1 MTVWVLQVS
10 GWWRRQFLVKERKS
24 PRATLGPR
32 LLESQCV
39 TSCCT
44 ETPHTGFQSNQ
55 LTSNQCVTS
64 GFSSWLSKPADDQ
77 LKEHLASC
85 SFKAGCLKSVSVQ
98 SMTTQT
104 LTRKLTNDQPT
115 ATLQTRE
122 AISQESIFQSFQC
135 CSEEAV
141 SFRLLSI
148 SDQLTNIVSISDPAW
163 PIWWSQSKAP
173 QPVHRQHHLSFLRL
187 LWLNKKSRECLQ
199 VSSAPVSSYRSP
211 KSINKVWPMLSS
223 SQQRSEHIAQAA
235 KWVPRW
241 SMDNNRARTLA
252 KGQHCWWRQL
262 DLWPWAMDLII
273 FALWD
278 HWQLTS

>member
-1 MTVWVLQVS
+1 
-10 GWWRRQFLVKERKS
+10 
-24 PRATLGPR
+24 
-32 LLESQCV
+32 
-39 TSCCT
+39 
-44 ETPHTGFQSNQ
+44 
-55 LTSNQCVTS
+55 
-64 GFSSWLSKPADDQ
+64 
-77 LKEHLASC
+77 
-85 SFKAGCLKSVSVQ
+85 
-98 SMTTQT
+98 MTTQT

-122 AISQESIFQSFQC
+122 AISQESIFQEAWTATASHILFLFGFSPYQSF
-135 CSEEAV
+135 S
-141 SFRLLSI
+141 
-148 SDQLTNIVSISDPAW
+148 QLTNIVSISDPAW

-173 QPVHRQHHLSFLRL
+173 QPVHRQHHFFSAFSDSHKN
-187 LWLNKKSRECLQ
+187 LNEKSRECFQ

-211 KSINKVWPMLSS
+211 KSIKKVWSMLSS